1 MIPVKK
7 IEQSIPDLTA
17 LAVLT
22 IAASAFLLSF
32 ANLQAAAQEAGI
44 SPFLSWLWPL
54 CVDALLIAG
63 SLMILRSNLRNESPI
78 VGWSVLIV
86 FTGISTLF
94 NVIHS
99 PDGIMS
105 RLSHAVP
112 PIALCISVEL
122 LMMCLRSDIAIN
134 DTPEEEQD
142 PQCTESA
149 PVQQDC
155 NIPARND
162 TAQLVMQ
169 HFREHPEST
178 VTAAAE
184 SLGLHRT
191 TISRHLKTLSAAGV
205 LS

>member
-7 IEQSIPDLTA
+7 IEQSIPDVTA
-17 LAVLT
+17 CAVLV
-22 IAASAFLLSF
+22 IATSAFLLSF

-63 SLMILRSNLRNESPI
+63 SLMILRSNLRNESPSI
-78 VGWSVLIV
+78 GWFVLIA
-86 FTGISTLF
+86 FTGVSTVF

-122 LMMCLRSDIAIN
+122 LMMCLRSDIVTT
-134 DTPEEEQD
+134 DTPEEEQET
-142 PQCTESA
+142 PCTES
-149 PVQQDC
+149 VQQEC
-155 NIPARND
+155 NTPALNE
-162 TAQLVMQ
+162 TAQLIVQ
-169 HFREHPEST
+169 HFHEHPESSIKE
-178 VTAAAE
+178 ASE
-184 SLGLHRT
+184 LLGLHRT